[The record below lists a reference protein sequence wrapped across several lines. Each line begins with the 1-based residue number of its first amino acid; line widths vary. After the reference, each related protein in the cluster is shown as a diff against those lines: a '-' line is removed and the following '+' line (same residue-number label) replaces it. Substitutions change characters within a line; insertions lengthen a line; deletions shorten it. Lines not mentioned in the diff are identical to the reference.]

1 MKRLFVTLVVAL
13 LLSVGAVCAAPL
25 QADLN
30 RNGIVDFND
39 FAVMANEW
47 LQVEDGN
54 NITVLRDH
62 SYYYTDGSLALFG
75 ATTWKCMSF
84 VATNSYSAGGVKLR
98 VCQSNGQGIYNPG
111 NVTVS
116 LQNANTQTLFPTGEI
131 LGSVV
136 IDGNSFPLSTP
147 DSGLSDARKIVVAPY
162 VPLVVG
168 NTYSIV
174 ISAENVDSMYIYRN
188 DYFDNRFFGLA
199 GTSFDGGI
207 TWVGDIYVNT
217 QFAIYSLGN

>member
-1 MKRLFVTLVVAL
+1 MKNLFVVLVVAL
-13 LLSVGAVCAAPL
+13 LLSVGAVCAAP

-30 RNGIVDFND
+30 SDGIVDFQD
-39 FAVMANEW
+39 FAVMADEW
-47 LQVEDGN
+47 LQTVEPNDVN
-54 NITVLRDH
+54 VLQDH
-62 SYYYTDGSLALFG
+62 SYYSTDGSVVTFG
-75 ATTWKCMSF
+75 ANTWKCMSF

-98 VCQSNGQGIYNPG
+98 VCQSNGQGTYNPG
-111 NVTVS
+111 NVIVS
-116 LQNANTQTLFPTGEI
+116 LQNASTQTLFPTGEV

-136 IDGNSFPLSTP
+136 VDGNSFPLAVP
-147 DSGLSDARKIVVAPY
+147 DSELSDAKKVVVTPF

-207 TWVGDIYVNT
+207 TWVGDIYANT